1 MKKLMIICSS
11 NFYDRIPSI
20 TNELEKRFEII
31 MPNGYGEE
39 ENDEE
44 YSNMTDEEYMSF
56 FKKCFI

>member
-1 MKKLMIICSS
+1 
-11 NFYDRIPSI
+11 
-20 TNELEKRFEII
+20 